1 MIFIIMV
8 NGNGRPPACKMQEAR
23 TGNYIPIW
31 SGLIMD
37 HLQSE
42 HPLSGNQWGFQASKS
57 TISALLGTCH
67 SWLEILEKG
76 KKLKLCFSTLRI
88 GV

>member
-31 SGLIMD
+31 SGLIANGITEKINMEYTSLLTKKQYIMRD
-37 HLQSE
+37 WMMRT
-42 HPLSGNQWGFQASKS
+42 LS
-57 TISALLGTCH
+57 LLNSYKCNG
-67 SWLEILEKG
+67 
-76 KKLKLCFSTLRI
+76 
-88 GV
+88 

>member
-31 SGLIMD
+31 SGLR
-37 HLQSE
+37 
-42 HPLSGNQWGFQASKS
+42 ASLVIVPEKTQYWFVTNYS
-57 TISALLGTCH
+57 TVQPRLL
-67 SWLEILEKG
+67 
-76 KKLKLCFSTLRI
+76 
-88 GV
+88 

>member
-31 SGLIMD
+31 SGLMGKGQHGHEGCMGLILM
-37 HLQSE
+37 HQSARA
-42 HPLSGNQWGFQASKS
+42 QAMPPFTIVIVPGSDNCLCIKS
-57 TISALLGTCH
+57 PDRGRLPA
-67 SWLEILEKG
+67 
-76 KKLKLCFSTLRI
+76 
-88 GV
+88 